1 MNIVSSLLV
10 VALAALVHASFQLS
24 VSVLTLL
31 SGHAIGAQSKRSRI
45 LRMTTSYVIGAGVMT
60 LLLLSF
66 AALIFANLFGHH
78 APNIV
83 WQIAC
88 VFIALVG
95 VLVWIFYYRRHSAGT
110 LLWVPRSLARYLADR
125 TKVTKDSA
133 ESFGL
138 GLTTVFAEIIF
149 IAAPIIISG
158 LALAQLP
165 AGYQI
170 LGLLIYTVISLFSL
184 GVVWGLVGSG
194 HSLSV
199 IQKWRESN
207 KGFLQ
212 FAGGGGLIVLSF
224 FVLVYQVFGANIA

>member
-31 SGHAIGAQSKRSRI
+31 SGHAIGGGHSRSRI
-45 LRMTTSYVIGAGVMT
+45 LRLTTSYVIGAGVMT

-78 APNIV
+78 APHII

-88 VFIALVG
+88 VFVALIG
-95 VLVWIFYYRRHSAGT
+95 VLIWAVYYRRHATGT
-110 LLWVPRSLARYLADR
+110 LLWVPRSLARYLTDR

-149 IAAPIIISG
+149 IAAPIVMSG

-165 AGYQI
+165 AGYQV
-170 LGLLIYTVISLFSL
+170 LGLFIYTAISLLSL
-184 GVVWGLVGSG
+184 GAVWGLVGSG
-194 HSLSV
+194 HSLSA
-199 IQKWRESN
+199 IQKWRETN

-224 FVLVYQVFGANIA
+224 FVLVYQVYGANIS